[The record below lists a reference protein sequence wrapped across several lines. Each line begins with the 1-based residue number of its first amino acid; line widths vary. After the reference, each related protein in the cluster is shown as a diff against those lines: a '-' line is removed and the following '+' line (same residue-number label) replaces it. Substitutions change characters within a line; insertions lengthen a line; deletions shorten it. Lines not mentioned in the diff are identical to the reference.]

1 MLQTIRDKITGW
13 FAGLFLG
20 AIALVFIFWGID
32 FGAGAASYAA
42 KVDGERIPIE
52 TVRRAWQQRQS
63 QLQQMLRD
71 ELPDDMVKSQQAAVL
86 DQFVRQTLLT
96 QRAEEF
102 GYRVSDGLLAK
113 RVMEFPQFQVDGK
126 FSKDRYNALI
136 RSSGLSEAQFEAE
149 LKTELLLEQLQNGV
163 VDSAFVTPNELARR
177 YTLEKQNREVDYA
190 LIAASEFAPSIAVTD
205 EQIQKWYDEH
215 KSQYLLPET
224 ADLQYVELT
233 RSRAE
238 AGVTVTEE
246 GLRDYYEQNK
256 ERFQSPERRRA
267 RHILIAVEGDV
278 DDAAAQKKA
287 EELAT
292 KAKAGS
298 DFAQLAKENS
308 KDPGSAQQGGDL
320 GWAERGMFVG
330 PFEEA
335 LFGMSVGEI
344 RGPVKTQFGYH
355 VLQLQEIEAGKLKSF
370 EDARAEL
377 EDEYRK
383 ERAQTIFYDESQKL
397 ADTAFSSLTEL
408 ESVAKTMDL
417 PLKTVKGFTREGGGE
432 FGQERSVIDAAFSD
446 EVLERRENSP
456 LVTIGEDRALILR
469 VTEHKAAEPRSLA
482 DVRAQ
487 IEAQLRVQGARDAAA
502 KKGADAVSRLQ
513 NGEPWKDVVASMGLS
528 AVGTRLIARDD
539 SVAPDAVKRAAF
551 TAATSQVSETKPY
564 FAGVVTNDG
573 NYAVLAVTQ
582 VRSGDP
588 AAEPAAEKTA
598 RQRRVERQ
606 TGTEELA
613 AYVAEAERSADIVK
627 NDKVFE

>member
-1 MLQTIRDKITGW
+1 M
-13 FAGLFLG
+13 
-20 AIALVFIFWGID
+20 
-32 FGAGAASYAA
+32 
-42 KVDGERIPIE
+42 
-52 TVRRAWQQRQS
+52 
-63 QLQQMLRD
+63 
-71 ELPDDMVKSQQAAVL
+71 
-86 DQFVRQTLLT
+86 
-96 QRAEEF
+96 
-102 GYRVSDGLLAK
+102 
-113 RVMEFPQFQVDGK
+113 
-126 FSKDRYNALI
+126 
-136 RSSGLSEAQFEAE
+136 
-149 LKTELLLEQLQNGV
+149 
-163 VDSAFVTPNELARR
+163 
-177 YTLEKQNREVDYA
+177 
-190 LIAASEFAPSIAVTD
+190 
-205 EQIQKWYDEH
+205 
-215 KSQYLLPET
+215 
-224 ADLQYVELT
+224 
-233 RSRAE
+233 
-238 AGVTVTEE
+238 
-246 GLRDYYEQNK
+246 
-256 ERFQSPERRRA
+256 
-267 RHILIAVEGDV
+267 
-278 DDAAAQKKA
+278 
-287 EELAT
+287 
-292 KAKAGS
+292 
-298 DFAQLAKENS
+298 
-308 KDPGSAQQGGDL
+308 
-320 GWAERGMFVG
+320 
-330 PFEEA
+330 
-335 LFGMSVGEI
+335 
-344 RGPVKTQFGYH
+344 
-355 VLQLQEIEAGKLKSF
+355 LQLQEIEAGKLKSF

-469 VTEHKAAEPRSLA
+469 VTEHKPAEARSLA

-487 IEAQLRVQGARDAAA
+487 IESQLRVQGARDAAA

-513 NGEPWKDVVASMGLS
+513 KGEPWKDVVASMGLS
-528 AVGTRLIARDD
+528 AVGKRLIARDD

-551 TAATSQVSETKPY
+551 SAAKSQVSETKPY
-564 FAGVVTNDG
+564 FAGVVTDDG